1 MGKIQGAAVTVPQ
14 AWLVMSLP
22 PVECYLPEEL
32 DGWHVFHHL
41 ATNVREHVLED
52 GMQVGDT
59 VWGTV
64 VDGQQLA
71 VAWDWVEARPGV
83 MCLLDPNSIVTNIR
97 FLDRS
102 DTYQEPLQ
110 AIISANRLAHHW
122 PWQSAVADV
131 LRRQGEA
138 RLAGALRA
146 RAGFKRQKA
155 DLGGRSEFRQAA

>member
-1 MGKIQGAAVTVPQ
+1 MTVPQ

-22 PVECYLPEEL
+22 PVECYLPEDL
-32 DGWHVFHHL
+32 GGWHVFHHL

-52 GMQVGDT
+52 GLQVGDT

-102 DTYQEPLQ
+102 DTYQEPLE
-110 AIISANRLAHHW
+110 AIISANRLTHHW

-131 LRRQGEA
+131 LKQQPAPRSTGSA
-138 RLAGALRA
+138 RA
-146 RAGFKRQKA
+146 RPAFQRQKA
-155 DLGGRSEFRQAA
+155 MLGERPEFRQAA

>member
-1 MGKIQGAAVTVPQ
+1 VTVPQ

-22 PVECYLPEEL
+22 PVECYLPEDL
-32 DGWHVFHHL
+32 GGWHVFRHL

-52 GMQVGDT
+52 GLQVGDT

-110 AIISANRLAHHW
+110 AIISANRLTHHW

-131 LRRQGEA
+131 LKQQTAA
-138 RLAGALRA
+138 RPAVSA
-146 RAGFKRQKA
+146 RPRPTFKRQKA
-155 DLGGRSEFRQAA
+155 AVAGRSEFRQAA

>member
-1 MGKIQGAAVTVPQ
+1 
-14 AWLVMSLP
+14 MSLP
-22 PVECYLPEEL
+22 PVECYLPEDL
-32 DGWHVFHHL
+32 GGWHVFHHL

-52 GMQVGDT
+52 GLQVGDT

-97 FLDRS
+97 FIDRS

-110 AIISANRLAHHW
+110 AIISANRLTHHW

-131 LRRQGEA
+131 LSQQTAMRPIGSALA
-138 RLAGALRA
+138 RPA
-146 RAGFKRQKA
+146 FKRQKA
-155 DLGGRSEFRQAA
+155 TLGGRSEFRQAA

>member
-1 MGKIQGAAVTVPQ
+1 MTLPQ

-22 PVECYLPEEL
+22 PVECYLPEDL

-52 GMQVGDT
+52 GLQVGDT

-64 VDGQQLA
+64 VDGQQMA

-97 FLDRS
+97 FLDRG

-110 AIISANRLAHHW
+110 AIISANRLTHHW
-122 PWQSAVADV
+122 PWQSAVAD
-131 LRRQGEA
+131 
-138 RLAGALRA
+138 ALKQHSGSRAAVARA
-146 RAGFKRQKA
+146 RPAFKRQKPSLA
-155 DLGGRSEFRQAA
+155 GGTEYRQAA

>member
-1 MGKIQGAAVTVPQ
+1 MTVPQ

-22 PVECYLPEEL
+22 PVECYLPDDL
-32 DGWHVFHHL
+32 GGWHVFHHL
-41 ATNVREHVLED
+41 ATNVREQVLED
-52 GMQVGDT
+52 GLQVGDT

-102 DTYQEPLQ
+102 DTYQEPLA
-110 AIISANRLAHHW
+110 AIISANRLTHHW

-131 LRRQGEA
+131 LKLQG
-138 RLAGALRA
+138 GA
-146 RAGFKRQKA
+146 RAAGTQRVRQGFKRQKTA
-155 DLGGRSEFRQAA
+155 PVARPELRQAA

>member
-1 MGKIQGAAVTVPQ
+1 MTVPQ
-14 AWLVMSLP
+14 AWLVLSLP
-22 PVECYLPEEL
+22 PVECYLPEDL
-32 DGWHVFHHL
+32 GGWHVFRHV
-41 ATNVREHVLED
+41 ATHVREQVLED
-52 GMQVGDT
+52 GLQVGDT

-97 FLDRS
+97 FLDRG

-122 PWQSAVADV
+122 PWQTAVADV
-131 LRRQGEA
+131 LRQRSGSA
-138 RLAGALRA
+138 RGGAA
-146 RAGFKRQKA
+146 RPAAAFKRQKPSLA
-155 DLGGRSEFRQAA
+155 GGTEFRQAA

>member
-1 MGKIQGAAVTVPQ
+1 MTVPQ

-22 PVECYLPEEL
+22 PVECYLPDDL
-32 DGWHVFHHL
+32 GGWHVFHHL
-41 ATNVREHVLED
+41 ATNVREQVLED
-52 GMQVGDT
+52 GLQVGDT

-64 VDGQQLA
+64 VDGHQLA

-97 FLDRS
+97 FLDRA

-110 AIISANRLAHHW
+110 AIISANRLTHHW

-131 LRRQGEA
+131 LKQQAATRPMA
-138 RLAGALRA
+138 AARA
-146 RAGFKRQKA
+146 RPAFKRQKA
-155 DLGGRSEFRQAA
+155 TLGGRPEFRQAA

>member
-1 MGKIQGAAVTVPQ
+1 MTVPQ
-14 AWLVMSLP
+14 AWLVLSLP
-22 PVECYLPEEL
+22 PVECYLPDDL
-32 DGWHVFHHL
+32 GGWHVFRHL
-41 ATNVREHVLED
+41 ATQVREQVLED
-52 GMQVGDT
+52 GLQVGDT

-97 FLDRS
+97 FLDQG

-131 LRRQGEA
+131 LRQRSGNPRLGGA
-138 RLAGALRA
+138 RSAT
-146 RAGFKRQKA
+146 FKRQKPSLA
-155 DLGGRSEFRQAA
+155 GGTEFRQAA

>member
-1 MGKIQGAAVTVPQ
+1 
-14 AWLVMSLP
+14 MSLP
-22 PVECYLPEEL
+22 PVECYLPEDL
-32 DGWHVFHHL
+32 GGWHVFHHL

-52 GMQVGDT
+52 GLQVGDT

-110 AIISANRLAHHW
+110 AIISANRLTHYW

-131 LRRQGEA
+131 LKQQPATRQTGSA
-138 RLAGALRA
+138 RA
-146 RAGFKRQKA
+146 RPAFQRQKA
-155 DLGGRSEFRQAA
+155 MLGERSEFRQAA